1 MPELPMWGTA
11 EVVQIQQDTRMAPPD
26 GFWLRF
32 YNRIVTST
40 AQQIMFD
47 QLPIRDRRLAP
58 FVAPNVQ
65 GRILKQRGRPM
76 AAFSPAYLK
85 PKHKITP
92 DRAIPRRPGEPLL
105 GNLTPE
111 ARYNA
116 IIADCLREEREMIER
131 RWDWMAAQATIFG
144 YVDVYGEDY
153 PKVRVDFGRD
163 ASLTIV
169 LAGGAVWT
177 AETADPIADINLGRT
192 RAFALG
198 GSSVN
203 TLVFGLTAWTNFV
216 ERIDLDKLLD
226 KNNRGSESVV
236 NSTGLQSG
244 EPYEYQGRIRG
255 PNGGGFIDLYTYS
268 NEYEDEN
275 GDMQPYMD
283 PRDVVGIGNNFQGV
297 RAFGAILDKRS
308 LEAVPM
314 FGKVWTADEDPSGD
328 FTMTQSAPL
337 MVPGNP
343 NNSFR
348 IRTSA

>member
-1 MPELPMWGTA
+1 MPELPMWGTV
-11 EVVQIQQDTRMAPPD
+11 ETISIQNDTRQAPPD

-40 AQQIMFD
+40 AETIMFD
-47 QLPIRDRRLAP
+47 QLPVRDRRLAP

-65 GRILKQRGRPM
+65 GRIMRQRGRPM
-76 AAFSPAYLK
+76 ASFKPAYLK
-85 PKHKITP
+85 PKHSITP
-92 DRAIPRRPGEPLL
+92 DRAIARRPGEPLL

-111 ARYNA
+111 QRFNA
-116 IIADCLREEREMIER
+116 IIADCLRDEREMVER
-131 RWDWMAAQATIFG
+131 RWDWMAAQATIYG

-153 PKVRVDFGRD
+153 PKVRVDFNRD
-163 ASLTIV
+163 PTLTII
-169 LAGGAVWT
+169 LAGGALWSAST
-177 AETADPIADINLGRT
+177 SDPMADINLART
-192 RAFALG
+192 RAFKLG

-203 TLVFGLTAWTNFV
+203 TLVFGTTAWTNFTTQV
-216 ERIDLDKLLD
+216 DISKLMD
-226 KNNRGSESVV
+226 KNNGGSQSTL
-236 NSTGLQSG
+236 NTTGLQSG
-244 EPYEYQGRIRG
+244 EPFEYQGRIRG
-255 PNGGGFIDLYTYS
+255 PNGGGFVDLYTYS

-275 GDMQPYMD
+275 GDVQQFMD
-283 PRDVVGIGNNFQGV
+283 ARDVVGIGGNFQGV

-308 LEAVPM
+308 LQAIPM
-314 FGKVWTADEDPSGD
+314 FPKVWDASEDPSGT